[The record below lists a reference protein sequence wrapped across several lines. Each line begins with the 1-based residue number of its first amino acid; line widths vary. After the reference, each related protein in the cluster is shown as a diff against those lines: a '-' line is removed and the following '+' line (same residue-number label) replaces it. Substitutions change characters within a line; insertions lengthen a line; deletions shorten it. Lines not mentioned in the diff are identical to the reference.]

1 MKKLFPKHNFIIKCF
16 ANAEKIEFSVEI
28 KSFARSTI
36 DVVINNEFQS
46 LNSNTHPSKQYK
58 NTYFLLIDP
67 YIETHRKKI

>member
-1 MKKLFPKHNFIIKCF
+1 MLCKCC

-28 KSFARSTI
+28 KAFDPSTI
-36 DVVINNEFQS
+36 DVVINSEFQS